1 MITDEPDDRRG
12 FQKCLPWAGTGG
24 GVELGGIS
32 VRPVRLVLLLLDGPR
47 EGEND
52 ILEFASVDD
61 AVAYGRQLYGE
72 PQFQLEGIEDAEP
85 DRRARLRKECGRCDV
100 RCERCA
106 CRVLDES
113 APRNAGSEW
122 TLPFHATLPRRQD
135 FLGAM
140 TFLPAAA
147 VILSGPARWSLV
159 LFRLG
164 LSLPDAAVLRSAVLT
179 GAASPDGKSAAA

>member
-24 GVELGGIS
+24 GVELEGIA

-72 PQFQLEGIEDAEP
+72 PQFQLEGIEDADGQP
-85 DRRARLRKECGRCDV
+85 LVSHDYLNDLCRAQCPMPQ
-100 RCERCA
+100 
-106 CRVLDES
+106 CRY
-113 APRNAGSEW
+113 G
-122 TLPFHATLPRRQD
+122 
-135 FLGAM
+135 
-140 TFLPAAA
+140 
-147 VILSGPARWSLV
+147 
-159 LFRLG
+159 
-164 LSLPDAAVLRSAVLT
+164 
-179 GAASPDGKSAAA
+179 